1 MDAPRAR
8 VARIAALPHT
18 QYTHTQSHNRR
29 HGSRL
34 GAGRRGWDA
43 AELRSSGRAAA
54 ASEARLAGSGSD
66 RVLAGP
72 TDLAAAGSSSVA
84 RRAVRRA
91 AVDMS
96 TATPTAACTRAR
108 AARALY
114 TLQQGPRST
123 KRAPSTAIEFQ
134 RARLRVGKTAF
145 TSTTMWRMFAARTG
159 GPRALA
165 RSRRR
170 ARAAAT
176 SRVTGPVLAA
186 SSTSEMHS
194 RSQWSRSG
202 LSECNHVAVDGHHL
216 MPV

>member
-1 MDAPRAR
+1 MYDDNNNNNANTPAF
-8 VARIAALPHT
+8 
-18 QYTHTQSHNRR
+18 
-29 HGSRL
+29 
-34 GAGRRGWDA
+34 RGWQHPWS
-43 AELRSSGRAAA
+43 LILLPVG
-54 ASEARLAGSGSD
+54 
-66 RVLAGP
+66 
-72 TDLAAAGSSSVA
+72 GSSSVA
-84 RRAVRRA
+84 RRADRRA

-96 TATPTAACTRAR
+96 TATTTAACTRAR

-170 ARAAAT
+170 ARAACDLEGNRAGLGCLEHLGNALSFAVVT
-176 SRVTGPVLAA
+176 EWPVRVYPR
-186 SSTSEMHS
+186 HRC
-194 RSQWSRSG
+194 RSPPQAC
-202 LSECNHVAVDGHHL
+202 LV
-216 MPV
+216 

>member
-1 MDAPRAR
+1 MLPRQR
-8 VARIAALPHT
+8 ESVP
-18 QYTHTQSHNRR
+18 NR
-29 HGSRL
+29 SR
-34 GAGRRGWDA
+34 RRWQQNRCDVSKSCA
-43 AELRSSGRAAA
+43 DSAWPSSGGLVAVAD
-54 ASEARLAGSGSD
+54 GSD
-66 RVLAGP
+66 ETPVG
-72 TDLAAAGSSSVA
+72 GSSSDA
-84 RRAVRRA
+84 RQVDRRA
-91 AVDMS
+91 AVVMT
-96 TATPTAACTRAR
+96 TATTTAACTRAR

-186 SSTSEMHS
+186 SSTSEMHC

>member
-1 MDAPRAR
+1 MGASFCQDDVKKCSSSLKMARNRTNFDVVDATSRYAS
-8 VARIAALPHT
+8 IHT
-18 QYTHTQSHNRR
+18 
-29 HGSRL
+29 G
-34 GAGRRGWDA
+34 
-43 AELRSSGRAAA
+43 
-54 ASEARLAGSGSD
+54 GSD
-66 RVLAGP
+66 GTPVG
-72 TDLAAAGSSSVA
+72 GSST
-84 RRAVRRA
+84 RRATSSLASRCRYEYGN
-91 AVDMS
+91 DDGRLHQGKGS
-96 TATPTAACTRAR
+96 
-108 AARALY
+108 ARALHP
-114 TLQQGPRST
+114 LQQGPRST

-186 SSTSEMHS
+186 SSTSEMHC